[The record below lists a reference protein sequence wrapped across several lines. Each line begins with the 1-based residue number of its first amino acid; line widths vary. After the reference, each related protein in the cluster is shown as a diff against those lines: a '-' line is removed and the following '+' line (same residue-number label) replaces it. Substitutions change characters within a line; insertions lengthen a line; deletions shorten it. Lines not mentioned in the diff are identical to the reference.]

1 MRNISWR
8 HFDFW
13 LLGAVAI
20 LTIFGVAMIR
30 SAIAGNIELVEANT
44 VLKQI
49 IFAGAGFVI
58 LILTALIDYRYWASL
73 SKFFFIGII
82 AILALL
88 YFVGAAL
95 FGSSR
100 WFVVGPILIQ
110 PSELAKIV
118 IILTL
123 AQFFSRNIDQVHK
136 PMTVVKSFLVTFL
149 VVVWILLQPDLST
162 SIVIFVIW
170 FALLWASG
178 LKIEHLLITAGAG
191 VLVIAITL
199 PLMLINYNPENTG
212 GIIKPYQIERI
223 INFLFPDPDARHGA
237 IYNVEQ
243 ARISIGSGGW
253 FGEGYGSGS
262 QVQLRFLKVRH
273 SDFIF
278 SALSE
283 EFGFAGALLVMGL
296 ILFIIIRILRAAR
309 LSADTYGALLAYG
322 VAALIAFQAIV
333 NIGMNLNLLPVTGL
347 TLPFVS
353 YGGSSLVSLLLGIGL
368 VESVLLRHQ
377 ELEF

>member
-1 MRNISWR
+1 
-8 HFDFW
+8 
-13 LLGAVAI
+13 
-20 LTIFGVAMIR
+20 MIR

-44 VLKQI
+44 VTKQI
-49 IFAGAGFVI
+49 IFAGGGFVI
-58 LILTALIDYRYWASL
+58 LMITALIDYRYWSSL
-73 SKFFFIGII
+73 SKFFYFGII
-82 AILALL
+82 ALLALL
-88 YFVGAAL
+88 NFVGGAL

-100 WFVVGPILIQ
+100 WFTVGPILIQ

-123 AQFFSRNIDQVHK
+123 ANFFAKNIDQIHK
-136 PMTVVKSFLVTFL
+136 PLTIFKSFLVTMM
-149 VVVWILLQPDLST
+149 VVGWILLQPDLST

-178 LKIEHLLITAGAG
+178 LKFEHILVTAGAG
-191 VLVIAITL
+191 VLLLGVGLPIAL
-199 PLMLINYNPENTG
+199 LNYDPTNTG
-212 GIIKPYQIERI
+212 GLIKPYQLERI
-223 INFLFPDPDARHGA
+223 LNFLFPDPNARHGA

-283 EFGFAGALLVMGL
+283 EFGFAGAVIVMALLA
-296 ILFIIIRILRAAR
+296 FIIIRILRAAR

-353 YGGSSLVSLLLGIGL
+353 YGGSSLVSLMLAIGL
-368 VESVLLRHQ
+368 IESVLLRHQ
-377 ELEF
+377 ELDF